1 MPTDDGG
8 PQQLRHAIDDL
19 RLVDH
24 HVHGALRASASLGR
38 SALEGLLTES
48 DRPVPPWMTQ
58 FDSQVG
64 LALRRWCAPV
74 LGLDPH
80 ASPEQYLERR
90 AALGPEDVTAR
101 LLRATGISHYLIDTG
116 HAADALLDVG
126 EMAGAAAAQVR
137 EVVRLEAVAEQMATS
152 GTAATDFPRRYPEH
166 LAERTVDAVGVKSIV
181 AYRHGFDIDPDRP
194 SDAEVVHAAERW
206 LRAGEVSGSFRVDDP
221 VLLRFLL
228 WSAVDRGLPIQLH
241 TGYGDPDLRLDRCD
255 PLLLTPWIK
264 AVEPHGVDLLLLHCY
279 PYHRHAGYLAQ
290 MFPHVYFD
298 VGLATHFAGARS
310 VAVVAESLELAPFAK
325 VLFSTDAWGL
335 PELHHLGAVLWRRAL
350 QRVLGQWV
358 DDGDWSVADAV
369 RVARMV
375 GEGNA
380 RRVYRL
386 DGADR

>member
-1 MPTDDGG
+1 MPTDGG
-8 PQQLRHAIDDL
+8 PQHLRQAIDEL

-24 HVHGALRASASLGR
+24 HVHGALRGSAHLDR
-38 SALEGLLTES
+38 SVLEGLLTES

-74 LGLDPH
+74 LGLEPH

-116 HAADALLDVG
+116 HDAGALLDVG
-126 EMAGAAAAQVR
+126 EMAGAAAAQAR
-137 EVVRLEAVAEQMATS
+137 EVVRLEAVAERMATS
-152 GTAATDFPRRYPEH
+152 GTAAADFPTRYPEH
-166 LAERTVDAVGVKSIV
+166 LAERTVDAVGVKSIL
-181 AYRHGFDIDPDRP
+181 AYRHGFDIDPQRP
-194 SDAEVVHAAERW
+194 SDAEAVHAAGRW
-206 LRAGEVSGSFRVDDP
+206 LRAGEASGSFRVDDP

-264 AVEPHGVDLLLLHCY
+264 AVEPHDVDLLLLHCY

-350 QRVLGQWV
+350 QRVIGQWV
-358 DDGDWSVADAV
+358 DDGDWSIADAV

-380 RRVYRL
+380 RRVYGL

>member
-1 MPTDDGG
+1 MPTDAG
-8 PQQLRHAIDDL
+8 PQDLREAIDDL

-24 HVHGALRASASLGR
+24 HVHGVLRADAHPDR
-38 SALEGLLTES
+38 STLEGLLTES
-48 DRPVPPWMTQ
+48 DRPVPSWMTQ

-74 LGLDPH
+74 LGLEAH

-90 AALGPEDVTAR
+90 AAVGPEDVTAR
-101 LLRATGISHYLIDTG
+101 LLRAAGISYYLIDTG
-116 HAADALLDVG
+116 HDARALLDVG
-126 EMAGAAAAQVR
+126 EMAVAAAAKAR
-137 EVVRLEAVAEQMATS
+137 EVVRLEAVAERLATS
-152 GTAATDFPRRYPEH
+152 GVDAAAFPARYPER
-166 LAERTVDAVGVKSIV
+166 LAELTVDAVGVKSIL
-181 AYRHGFDIDPDRP
+181 AYRYGFDIDPERP
-194 SDAEVVHAAERW
+194 SDAEVVRSAGAW
-206 LRAGEVSGSFRVDDP
+206 LRAGEESGSFRIDDP

-228 WSAVDRGLPIQLH
+228 WSAVDRGLPVQLH

-279 PYHRHAGYLAQ
+279 PYQRHAGYLAQ

-335 PELHHLGAVLWRRAL
+335 PELHYLGAVLWRRAL
-350 QRVLGQWV
+350 QRVLGEWV
-358 DDGDWSVADAV
+358 DQGDWSVADAV

-380 RRVYRL
+380 RRVYGL
-386 DGADR
+386 DEADQ

>member
-1 MPTDDGG
+1 VPTDTG
-8 PQQLRHAIDDL
+8 PRDLQEAIDDL

-24 HVHGALRASASLGR
+24 HVHGVLRADARPDR

-74 LGLDPH
+74 LGLEPH

-90 AALGPEDVTAR
+90 EALGPEEVTAR
-101 LLRATGISHYLIDTG
+101 LLRAAGISHYLIDTG
-116 HAADALLDVG
+116 HDAGALLDVS
-126 EMAGAAAAQVR
+126 EMAVAAAAETR
-137 EVVRLEAVAEQMATS
+137 EVVRLEAVAERLATS
-152 GTAATDFPRRYPEH
+152 GVTAADFPARYPQR
-166 LAERTVDAVGVKSIV
+166 LAELTVGAVGVKSIL
-181 AYRHGFDIDPDRP
+181 AYRHGFDIDPERP
-194 SDAEVVHAAERW
+194 SDAEVMRAAGRW
-206 LRAGEVSGSFRVDDP
+206 LRAGEASESLRVDDP

-228 WSAVDRGLPIQLH
+228 WSGIDRGLPVQLH

-325 VLFSTDAWGL
+325 ILFSTDAWGL

-358 DDGDWSVADAV
+358 VDDDWAVADAV

-375 GEGNA
+375 GQGNA
-380 RRVYRL
+380 RRVYGL
-386 DGADR
+386 DEAER

>member
-1 MPTDDGG
+1 VPTDTG
-8 PQQLRHAIDDL
+8 PQDLRAAIDDL

-24 HVHGALRASASLGR
+24 HVHGALRADSPLDR
-38 SALEGLLTES
+38 SGLETLLTES

-64 LALRRWCAPV
+64 VALRRWCAPI
-74 LGLDPH
+74 LGLEPH

-90 AALGPEDVTAR
+90 TALGPEDVTSR

-116 HAADALLDVG
+116 HDAGALLDVG
-126 EMAGAAAAQVR
+126 EMAVAAAADAR
-137 EVVRLEAVAEQMATS
+137 EVVRLEAVAERLAMS
-152 GTAATDFPRRYPEH
+152 GVEAANLPVRYPER
-166 LAERTVDAVGVKSIV
+166 LAELTVEAVGVKSIL
-181 AYRHGFDIDPDRP
+181 AYRHGFDIDPERP
-194 SDAEVVHAAERW
+194 SDAEVVRAAGRW
-206 LRAGEVSGSFRVDDP
+206 LRAGEASGSFRVHDP

-228 WSAVDRGLPIQLH
+228 WSGIDRGLPVQLH

-310 VAVVAESLELAPFAK
+310 AAVVAESLELAPFAK

-350 QRVLGQWV
+350 HHVLGHWV
-358 DDGDWSVADAV
+358 DNGDWPVGDAV
-369 RVARMV
+369 RVAHMV

-380 RRVYRL
+380 RRVYGL
-386 DGADR
+386 DEAER